1 MGAGGEG
8 ACPGAWEP
16 AGPLALTISS
26 AEGGWGA
33 APSAAG
39 KAHTRPHPLP
49 LSARG
54 AHTALLPCA
63 RAGLL
68 WLCLAIL
75 QTAHTAA
82 ENGAYD
88 TRLTRVFN
96 IKVKLLPCPPHGT
109 GVFLAG

>member
-26 AEGGWGA
+26 A
-33 APSAAG
+33 AG

-54 AHTALLPCA
+54 ARTALLPCA